1 MNIIKPKRNK
11 SKPERKYQLRKF
23 CNFCVYAGFLTLLV
37 CIAALTLSAED
48 TETESDA
55 PVTNTVET
63 QTTENSVKETATVEE
78 TGSAIS
84 DSSDNATEMPKDKI
98 TGTADRME
106 RYDKEGIT
114 ILIGNAKTVRY
125 NAQDVEI
132 GFLNADKITM
142 KSDPETD
149 TTTEIIAE
157 GNVEIRDQ
165 DIFATCDHAI
175 MNNLTNTI
183 VLKEN
188 VVVLQDK
195 DRLETKLFTFNRTTG
210 KQTGEGGVKFKV
222 SVAQA
227 TPVSTETDENTESSE
242 ETGEEKTDAAAP
254 ENTETKAEEDK
265 KDTDTETDNVDADAA
280 EKSDTNAENTEDTA
294 SQEKTDTDTENPDD
308 ADSDTDTGNAEDADS
323 QEKTDT
329 DTEDSNDADTD
340 TETNESEND

>member
-1 MNIIKPKRNK
+1 MNIIIPPSNQNR
-11 SKPERKYQLRKF
+11 RKLRTQHHKF
-23 CNFCVYAGFLTLLV
+23 CNFCASVGCLILLV
-37 CIAALTLSAED
+37 CLAALTLSAED
-48 TETESDA
+48 TETDERSSATKDA
-55 PVTNTVET
+55 ET
-63 QTTENSVKETATVEE
+63 QTTENTVQKAAPAEDTGVPVE
-78 TGSAIS
+78 TGK
-84 DSSDNATEMPKDKI
+84 EKI
-98 TGTADRME
+98 TGTSNRME

-114 ILIGNAKTVRY
+114 ILIGEAKTVRY

-175 MNNLTNTI
+175 MNNLTNIIT
-183 VLKEN
+183 LKEN

-242 ETGEEKTDAAAP
+242 ETDEEKTDAAAP

-265 KDTDTETDNVDADAA
+265 KDTETETDSADADAE
-280 EKSDTNAENTEDTA
+280 EKSDTNAENTEDTD
-294 SQEKTDTDTENPDD
+294 SEEKTDTDD

-323 QEKTDT
+323 KEKTDT
-329 DTEDSNDADTD
+329 DTENPDDADVD

>member
-1 MNIIKPKRNK
+1 MNIIKPRLNQ
-11 SKPERKYQLRKF
+11 SRRGSRSQFHKF
-23 CNFCVYAGFLTLLV
+23 CNFCVYAGFLTLFV
-37 CIAALTLSAED
+37 CLASLTLGAED
-48 TETESDA
+48 TETDERSSA
-55 PVTNTVET
+55 TKSPET
-63 QTTENSVKETATVEE
+63 QTAENTVQKAAPAEDTGVPVEAGKEE
-78 TGSAIS
+78 
-84 DSSDNATEMPKDKI
+84 I
-98 TGTADRME
+98 TGTSEKME

-114 ILIGNAKTVRY
+114 ILIGEAKTVRY
-125 NAQDVEI
+125 NAQGVEI

-142 KSDPETD
+142 KSDPITR

-227 TPVSTETDENTESSE
+227 VPVNTETDENTESSE
-242 ETGEEKTDAAAP
+242 ETGEEKTDAAAS
-254 ENTETKAEEDK
+254 EKTETKAEEGK
-265 KDTDTETDNVDADAA
+265 KDTDTEADNANAHAEEKSDADAGDA
-280 EKSDTNAENTEDTA
+280 EDADSEE
-294 SQEKTDTDTENPDD
+294 ETDTDTENPDD
-308 ADSDTDTGNAEDADS
+308 ADADAETD
-323 QEKTDT
+323 
-329 DTEDSNDADTD
+329 
-340 TETNESEND
+340 ESEND